1 MLWTQNY
8 TSPLAPQVPN
18 EYRPLTIRE
27 ICLFPRF
34 PQTMPY
40 HMTYYGVNALELTT
54 QIPDFKWVNMK
65 DLPLYF
71 LIIIKIIIQSSTF
84 ELFFNFGFRD
94 VIKVESILQPWRE
107 NSHHHKKL
115 WRALY
120 SQRAQDSSP
129 KTEFVTKVAH
139 NSEVTM

>member
-1 MLWTQNY
+1 MLSYILWTQNY

-54 QIPDFKWVNMK
+54 QIPDFKWVNME
-65 DLPLYF
+65 
-71 LIIIKIIIQSSTF
+71 
-84 ELFFNFGFRD
+84 ELFFD
-94 VIKVESILQPWRE
+94 Y
-107 NSHHHKKL
+107 HKNNHSKFNL
-115 WRALY
+115 WTFFELWFQGCDKSWKHSSTLARKFSSSQKAL
-120 SQRAQDSSP
+120 ASSVFPAGSRLFP
-129 KTEFVTKVAH
+129 KNRICHK
-139 NSEVTM
+139 SRS